1 MVANFR
7 KRIGIA
13 RKILARRWVSVAL
26 QLWGLAA
33 AYDTLVSQFF
43 PETLAKRA
51 PKIRELIEGSSG
63 WLPWWGW
70 CLLLAGIISI
80 ACFEYAVRRSGQ
92 PPLSTPS
99 RIYGSETWMKP
110 LDAIDTFCRHILRP
124 ISCRQKERVNRKA
137 GRRARNASSDRGR
150 DLVTERARI

>member
-92 PPLSTPS
+92 PHLSTPS

-110 LDAIDTFCRHILRP
+110 LDAIDTFCDQSP
-124 ISCRQKERVNRKA
+124 VVRKNELIEKLEDA
-137 GRRARNASSDRGR
+137 
-150 DLVTERARI
+150 